1 MIEER
6 LYIVTYD
13 IADDRR
19 WRRVFKLMHG
29 YGRWLQLSVFQCRL
43 SARRRAEMARRL
55 EEVIHGRDD
64 HVLILDLGPADK
76 VDPRVES
83 LGQDLRGG
91 DAGRDRDMMDY
102 GAVPAL
108 ARALLWRR
116 TAWQR
121 SRARKPI
128 ANQRVV

>member
-6 LYIVTYD
+6 LYIVSYD

-19 WRRVFKLMHG
+19 WRRVFKLMRG

-43 SARRRAEMARRL
+43 TARRRAEMARRL
-55 EEVIHGRDD
+55 EELIHNRDD

-83 LGQDLRGG
+83 IGKTFEPVQ
-91 DAGRDRDMMDY
+91 
-102 GAVPAL
+102 
-108 ARALLWRR
+108 R
-116 TAWQR
+116 TA
-121 SRARKPI
+121 
-128 ANQRVV
+128 VVI

>member
-1 MIEER
+1 MLEER

-13 IADDRR
+13 ISDDRR

-43 SARRRAEMARRL
+43 SARRRVEMARRI
-55 EEVIHGRDD
+55 EELIHARED

-83 LGQDLRGG
+83 LGKTFDSVKR
-91 DAGRDRDMMDY
+91 A
-102 GAVPAL
+102 AVV
-108 ARALLWRR
+108 
-116 TAWQR
+116 
-121 SRARKPI
+121 I
-128 ANQRVV
+128 